1 MTCCFYNIINYT
13 GLDIIIYYINIYMKY
28 LIVVAGIPYGII
40 YIMVLAEDSGVNIW
54 LMNIFG
60 ASMNIIIIF
69 IAWFNIVTQ

>member
-1 MTCCFYNIINYT
+1 
-13 GLDIIIYYINIYMKY
+13 MKY

-40 YIMVLAEDSGVNIW
+40 YIMVLAEVSGVNIW

>member
-1 MTCCFYNIINYT
+1 
-13 GLDIIIYYINIYMKY
+13 MKY

-40 YIMVLAEDSGVNIW
+40 YSLWHYIYMVLAEVSGVNIW